1 MIQGTCAP
9 SFSISECL
17 FSPHFPAALLE
28 MIGLTI
34 HISSPACSHSTAIS
48 HSEQTASRI
57 KPLSHSHH
65 SHSYHTSHTS

>member
-1 MIQGTCAP
+1 
-9 SFSISECL
+9 
-17 FSPHFPAALLE
+17 